1 MKHLIRKCPKC
12 NSYTLKFSCEK
23 CKVSTMDA
31 HPARYSPDDK
41 YALYRIAD
49 RYIHAG
55 EEPVK
60 VDQENNRK

>member
-1 MKHLIRKCPKC
+1 
-12 NSYTLKFSCEK
+12 
-23 CKVSTMDA
+23 MDA